1 MTPAIV
7 VGMEMEARIA
17 RRSGLPVSLLAGAAK
32 LLEEGAIGLI
42 SFGIAGGLAPGPP
55 AGTLIVASEVV
66 LGDGTRLS
74 ASHVECRGGV
84 IAPVAAAS
92 AIVSSVADKRALYAA
107 TGAAAVDLESGEVAR
122 LCAEAGV
129 PFAVIRVIADPAE
142 RELPPAALI
151 GMGDDGR
158 VDLAAVIRSVARQ
171 PGQIPALIGVGLDT
185 KRALRALA
193 AVDLRL
199 CWPTPGSSRR

>member
-17 RRSGLPVSLLAGAAK
+17 CGSGMPVSLLAGAAG
-32 LLEEGAIGLI
+32 LLAEGASGLI
-42 SFGIAGGLAPGPP
+42 SFGIAGGLAPGLL
-55 AGTLIVASEVV
+55 AGTLVVASEVV
-66 LGDGTRLS
+66 LTDGTRLP
-74 ASHVECRGGV
+74 ARPVECREAI
-84 IAPVAAAS
+84 IAPIAAAP
-92 AIVSSVADKRALYAA
+92 AIVWRVADKRALHRG

-129 PFAVIRVIADPAE
+129 PFAVIRAIADPAG

-151 GMGDDGR
+151 GMGADGR
-158 VDLAAVIRSVARQ
+158 VDLPAVIRSVARR
-171 PGQIPALIGVGLDT
+171 PSQIPALIGVGLDT
-185 KRALRALA
+185 RRALRTLA